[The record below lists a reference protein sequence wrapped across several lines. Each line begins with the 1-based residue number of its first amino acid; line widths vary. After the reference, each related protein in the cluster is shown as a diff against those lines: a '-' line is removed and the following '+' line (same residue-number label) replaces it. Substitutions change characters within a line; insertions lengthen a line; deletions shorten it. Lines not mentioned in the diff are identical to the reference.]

1 MWKTLLHNTRV
12 QHAIRTGVNIYIN
25 SGAHTC
31 GWDRHTLAICP
42 SAEKSTTIYK
52 RLVSRPI
59 VLELVDKLI
68 SYFMSHVV
76 FNVVLSETSE
86 KIPDGVKISL
96 ADLMKFIETFLSELE
111 NLMCIAAERSTA
123 VCNEILRLSLVGTVA
138 PAFLI
143 TFKGT
148 YRGYYVWR
156 KNQKANVHIIWKTLI
171 LNGDG

>member
-1 MWKTLLHNTRV
+1 MWLGSTRL
-12 QHAIRTGVNIYIN
+12 QFAQAQKNPLQFT
-25 SGAHTC
+25 
-31 GWDRHTLAICP
+31 
-42 SAEKSTTIYK
+42 SAC
-52 RLVSRPI
+52 VSRPI

-68 SYFMSHVV
+68 SYFMSHAV

-143 TFKGT
+143 TLKVLT
-148 YRGYYVWR
+148 EDIMWR

-171 LNGDG
+171 LNGDS